1 MQASLKIA
9 SSDKEMESNMF
20 EKIRNTALLLMF
32 PAVLVGMYGFCF
44 KGWDT
49 FPILFALPFA
59 FIALCAWLTE
69 GCD

>member
-1 MQASLKIA
+1 
-9 SSDKEMESNMF
+9 MF

-49 FPILFALPFA
+49 FPILFRSSM
-59 FIALCAWLTE
+59 CVSHRGMRLT
-69 GCD
+69 